1 MPEEFIL
8 LYGNHMNLDVLIFA
22 AHPDDAELTMGGTI
36 AKLAAEGMKVGIIDL
51 TRGELG
57 TRGTPEIRQ
66 KEAFQAAVILKI
78 ATRENLHIPDGEI
91 EDNKQNLSKL
101 LICIRKYRPKLIFA
115 PYRND
120 RHPDHIKLSSLVKQ
134 AYFSSG
140 LSKIKTFDKDTP
152 QEAYRP
158 AKLFYYMQTYTF
170 EPSFIVDVSPYFKIK
185 KKAMMAYATQ
195 FYDPNSTEPNTFI
208 SSPEF
213 AEFIRAKAEF
223 YGFKIGKKYG
233 EPFFTEEELE
243 LDLVNYIN
251 KL

>member
-1 MPEEFIL
+1 
-8 LYGNHMNLDVLIFA
+8 
-22 AHPDDAELTMGGTI
+22 
-36 AKLAAEGMKVGIIDL
+36 
-51 TRGELG
+51 
-57 TRGTPEIRQ
+57 
-66 KEAFQAAVILKI
+66 
-78 ATRENLHIPDGEI
+78 
-91 EDNKQNLSKL
+91 
-101 LICIRKYRPKLIFA
+101 
-115 PYRND
+115 
-120 RHPDHIKLSSLVKQ
+120 VKQ